1 MAAEEVPL
9 LGAVRQALDS
19 GHPLDL
25 LGLASMLILATTSG
39 PVILPPESEEKPAG
53 IGELV
58 ASLIDVEVPETTALL
73 TVLGEMLG
81 EGDALG
87 ARCRNAAAARR
98 DAVPGWLAALGR
110 TSVHRAV
117 RMTHVLGDGDE
128 LLLGVR
134 FADGQEMTCVV
145 NIDHLA
151 GSSVGDAFFVPDSVA
166 AVLSVAEAANTDP
179 DTTFDDIT
187 VADARAGLHEALERP
202 LSGLESAESDT
213 WPACRALVQWLGR
226 LMPPGGSSF
235 LVTQWSPEQ
244 ARDVCTRF
252 LRSPAGAPFRDL
264 EHRVL
269 LLHCL
274 QDGDPLRWSA
284 ARLSRLL
291 ESAVAEDAVP
301 SEARLDLPE
310 MMAAFVPFAHAEAG
324 ISDELT
330 AESVA
335 AVVEA
340 AEDYRTAIRP

>member
-1 MAAEEVPL
+1 MDAEEVPL

-25 LGLASMLILATTSG
+25 LGLAAVLILATTTG
-39 PVILPPESEEKPAG
+39 PVMLAPESEGQPAG
-53 IGELV
+53 LGELV
-58 ASLIDVEVPETTALL
+58 ASLVDVEAPETTVLL

-81 EGDALG
+81 EDDALR
-87 ARCRNAAAARR
+87 ARCGHAAAARR
-98 DAVPGWLAALGR
+98 HHLPGWLATLGR
-110 TSVHRAV
+110 TTVRRAV

-151 GSSVGDAFFVPDSVA
+151 GSSVGDAFFVPDSVD

-187 VADARAGLHEALERP
+187 VADARAGLREALERP
-202 LSGLESAESDT
+202 LPGLASTESDT
-213 WPACRALVQWLGR
+213 WPACRPLVEWLIR
-226 LMPPGGSSF
+226 LMPPDGSSF
-235 LVTQWSPEQ
+235 LVTQRSPEH

-252 LRSPAGAPFRDL
+252 FRSPAGAPFRDL
-264 EHRVL
+264 DHRVL
-269 LLHCL
+269 LVHCL

-291 ESAVAEDAVP
+291 ESAVAEDVA
-301 SEARLDLPE
+301 SREARLDMPA

-324 ISDELT
+324 IRAELT
-330 AESVA
+330 DESVA

-340 AEDYRTAIRP
+340 ADDYRAALRP